1 MNSFHL
7 ITEIRRSF
15 ILEYLATPFDSNH
28 SLTRETKLII
38 IEYRNRIYIHQAL
51 Y

>member
-15 ILEYLATPFDSNH
+15 ILEYLATPFDINH
-28 SLTRETKLII
+28 SLTRETTETESISTRLFIKL
-38 IEYRNRIYIHQAL
+38 
-51 Y
+51 